1 MTYDELQA
9 ILEEAF
15 PPVAP
20 EHPRSPYMSGDDYH
34 TDKRNDERWAIDMFI
49 DVLSAKGLLHKTKPQ
64 FGVRLGGVVSPHVS
78 RESAEDVVKRPASVQ
93 HGAEVVTRDVS
104 DWRQA

>member
-9 ILEEAF
+9 ILEEDF
-15 PPVAP
+15 PYVPPA
-20 EHPRSPYMSGDDYH
+20 EPRKPYRSGDDYH
-34 TDKRNDERWAIDMFI
+34 TDKRNEERWAIDLFI
-49 DVLSAKGLLHKTKPQ
+49 DALEARGILHKTTQQ

-104 DWRQA
+104 EWRQA